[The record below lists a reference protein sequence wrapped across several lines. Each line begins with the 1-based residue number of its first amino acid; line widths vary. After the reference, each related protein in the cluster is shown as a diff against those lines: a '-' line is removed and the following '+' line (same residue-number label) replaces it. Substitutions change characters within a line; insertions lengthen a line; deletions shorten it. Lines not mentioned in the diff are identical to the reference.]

1 MRPVVKVYLYRE
13 EEKVF
18 GEGPYRLL
26 LGIERHASLRAAAKE
41 MGMAYTK
48 ALFILKRAEEALGF
62 PLTEKKVGGAGG
74 GGSVLTAQAKEFLE
88 KYERYR
94 ARCAE
99 CCGALYLEIFS

>member
-48 ALFILKRAEEALGF
+48 AFFILKRAEEALGF
-62 PLTEKKVGGAGG
+62 PLTEKKVGGA
-74 GGSVLTAQAKEFLE
+74 SVLTAQAKEFLE